1 MATAYKVL
9 GQVAPTITALT
20 VTNKALTSN
29 VATITVSASH
39 SLIVGQQVSISL
51 TTADAAF
58 DGLRTITGVTS
69 TTFSFNSINSNVAST
84 AATGTANGIQ
94 WTTLYTCPAETSMV
108 SSSLV
113 ICNRATTAG
122 YYMVAIT
129 DQASGNPP
137 AASIVTN
144 GDIMAGLETVF
155 MTAGLVADSTYKYV
169 RVAASNNNFSFQ
181 LHGSEIS

>member
-1 MATAYKVL
+1 
-9 GQVAPTITALT
+9 
-20 VTNKALTSN
+20 
-29 VATITVSASH
+29 
-39 SLIVGQQVSISL
+39 
-51 TTADAAF
+51 
-58 DGLRTITGVTS
+58 
-69 TTFSFNSINSNVAST
+69 
-84 AATGTANGIQ
+84 
-94 WTTLYTCPAETSMV
+94 MV

-113 ICNRATTAG
+113 ICNRSTTAG

-137 AASIVTN
+137 DASIITK

-155 MTAGLVADSTYKYV
+155 MTAGLIADATYKYV